1 VTDAL
6 RTTEVARILGVSP
19 RRVRAM
25 VQAGWCHPDKS
36 GRAFAFQ
43 FQDLVILRTA
53 HGLARA
59 HVPARRVKRALN
71 ELIRQLPPER
81 SLSGVRISAADG
93 RVVVRDRDAVWQ
105 PESGQMLLDFSVDDL
120 ARKTP
125 APRPVRAAGGAQQ
138 HTPEEESA
146 AEWFERAVKLED
158 EDPEAARAAYQR
170 ALDLDPDLCD
180 AYVNLGRLAHESGD
194 PATAARCYH
203 HALERDELDSVTHYN
218 LALALED
225 LKRNSEALAHYRRAV
240 ALAPSFADAH
250 FNLSQLLGR
259 MGRRAEALR
268 HMVRYRQLLRRK

>member
-1 VTDAL
+1 
-6 RTTEVARILGVSP
+6 
-19 RRVRAM
+19 M

-59 HVPARRVKRALN
+59 RVPPRRVKRALS

-81 SLSGVRISAADG
+81 PLSGVRISAAGG

-105 PESGQMLLDFSVDDL
+105 PDGGQMLLDFSVDEL
-120 ARKTP
+120 VRKTP
-125 APRPVRAAGGAQQ
+125 AMPAARPVRAAGDEQRAA
-138 HTPEEESA
+138 EESA

-225 LKRNSEALAHYRRAV
+225 LKRDSEALAHYRRAV
-240 ALAPSFADAH
+240 ALAPTFADAH

-259 MGRRAEALR
+259 LGRRAEALR